1 MWKTSI
7 TPAKLFHH
15 SSKCAKPWYF
25 KGFPTFPLILDPYYY
40 YGYIRILFFSLN
52 RCAVEERAPHPNAST
67 LLLNGG
73 YRYEIY
79 L

>member
-1 MWKTSI
+1 
-7 TPAKLFHH
+7 
-15 SSKCAKPWYF
+15 
-25 KGFPTFPLILDPYYY
+25 
-40 YGYIRILFFSLN
+40 
-52 RCAVEERAPHPNAST
+52 VEERAPHPNAST